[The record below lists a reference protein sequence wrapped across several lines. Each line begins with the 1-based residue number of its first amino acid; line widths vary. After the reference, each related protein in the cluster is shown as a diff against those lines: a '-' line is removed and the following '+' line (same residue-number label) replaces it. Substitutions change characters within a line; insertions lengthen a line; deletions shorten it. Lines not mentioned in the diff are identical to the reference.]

1 MRASL
6 YRSMLHYGGDLK
18 LHTASSGPVA
28 GLDTLH
34 LCLKADGFAGVGEVR
49 INISYLNGLAAEVVE
64 AAAIGLCER
73 LDWSRSAE
81 QLLADGEAFAG
92 EPAPVRM
99 LLDCAL
105 HDLAARTAGITV
117 AGRIGPSA
125 LRPVAYA
132 TNQTLFIS
140 TKDHFLEQA
149 QAYVDRGFRDL
160 KVRVGAA
167 GFEEDCERLAA
178 LRSRFGDHVKLAIDA
193 NGAWQAGD
201 ALEKLGELARFD
213 LAYVEQPIGP
223 GDWDALNHLGVQSP
237 IPLML
242 DESVSSQADV
252 DRIIAAGGRLWAH
265 LKLVKLGG
273 ITPALSAAQRLE
285 AAGIPFMIGQMNE
298 GGVATA
304 SALHLAVST
313 APRFAELYGADGLTD
328 DPASG
333 LTYANGR
340 VYGTGATGLGM
351 TFDASKAC
359 LIREF

>member
-6 YRSMLHYGGDLK
+6 YRSMLHYGGHLM
-18 LHTASSGPVA
+18 LHTASSGPVP

-34 LCLKADGFAGVGEVR
+34 LCLTEDGFAGVGEVR
-49 INISYLNGLAAEVVE
+49 INIAYLNGLAAEVVE
-64 AAAIGLCER
+64 AAAISLCER

-81 QLLADGEAFAG
+81 DLLADTAAFAG

-105 HDLAARTAGITV
+105 HDLVARAAGVAV
-117 AGRIGPSA
+117 AGRLGGGTLQRIMHT
-125 LRPVAYA
+125 

-140 TKDHFLEQA
+140 TKERFLEQA
-149 QAYVDRGFRDL
+149 QSYVDRGFYDL
-160 KVRVGAA
+160 KVRVGGA

-178 LRSRFGDHVKLAIDA
+178 LRNRFGDQVKLAIDA

-201 ALEKLGELARFD
+201 ALEKLGELTRFD
-213 LAYVEQPIGP
+213 LAYVEQPIAP
-223 GDWDALNHLGVQSP
+223 GDWDVLNHLGAQSP

-242 DESVSSQADV
+242 DESVSSEGDV

-273 ITPALSAAQRLE
+273 ITPALSAVQRFE

-304 SALHLAVST
+304 SALHLAAAT

-333 LTYANGR
+333 LTYAKGR
-340 VYGTGATGLGM
+340 LYGTGATGLGM
-351 TFDASKAC
+351 TFDSSKAC